1 MKNTFTPLLLSAL
14 LLGSVC
20 AASATPLNAY
30 LVVPGHRIGHTLL
43 GRDGARTLASLPKP
57 TGSDAGMSQR
67 YFAWTSPAA
76 HGQPHTLYIHATH
89 NGLTDVKP
97 LDGLTIDT
105 VRVTSPAFATQ
116 RGLHVGSTFAQIQR
130 WFPHLRSINSAHT
143 LYDDKA
149 RGIAFEFASRPKPSS
164 RAIAV
169 TVHTPG
175 QAATATA
182 YQVRETLKTP

>member
-14 LLGSVC
+14 LLGTAS
-20 AASATPLNAY
+20 AASAATPEAY

-43 GRDGARTLASLPKP
+43 GRDGARTLAALPKP
-57 TGSDAGMSQR
+57 TRSDAGASQR
-67 YFAWTSPAA
+67 YYVWTSPSA
-76 HGQPHTLYIHATH
+76 HGKPHTLFVHAVT
-89 NGLTDVKP
+89 NGARNVKP
-97 LDGLTIDT
+97 VDGVTIDT

-116 RGLHVGSTFAQIQR
+116 SGLHVGSTLSQIRHQ
-130 WFPHLRSINSAHT
+130 FPHLRSVKLFSNPHT

-149 RGIAFEFASRPKPSS
+149 RGIAFEFPAHPNASS

-175 QAATATA
+175 LAATTTA
-182 YQVRETLKTP
+182 AAIN